1 MIRRPPRSTRT
12 DTLFPYTTLFRSDL
26 APLLIG
32 KDATNLR
39 ELQHLMERAVTGNY
53 SAKAA
58 IDVAL
63 HDLKARSLNLPLS
76 DLIGGA
82 IQQGI
87 PIAWTL
93 ASGDTQRDIAIAEE
107 MIERRRPNR
116 RPDRR
121 PAGKESGRTGRYW
134 G

>member
-1 MIRRPPRSTRT
+1 MRI
-12 DTLFPYTTLFRSDL
+12 SDWSSDVCSSDLVGIGEGSSVGGPTWSSECAKTIKVIIETYL

-76 DLIGGA
+76 ALIGGA
-82 IQQGI
+82 IR
-87 PIAWTL
+87 
-93 ASGDTQRDIAIAEE
+93 SEE
-107 MIERRRPNR
+107 LRV
-116 RPDRR
+116 
-121 PAGKESGRTGRYW
+121 GKEW
-134 G
+134 GSTCR

>member
-1 MIRRPPRSTRT
+1 
-12 DTLFPYTTLFRSDL
+12 
-26 APLLIG
+26 
-32 KDATNLR
+32 
-39 ELQHLMERAVTGNY
+39 MERAVTGNY

-107 MIERRRPNR
+107 MIERRRHNR
-116 RPDRR
+116 FKIKIRSEEPT
-121 PAGKESGRTGRYW
+121 PEIQSLMRTPYAVFCLQKTTSIYQP
-134 G
+134 

>member
-1 MIRRPPRSTRT
+1 MRIS
-12 DTLFPYTTLFRSDL
+12 DWSSDVCSSDL
-26 APLLIG
+26 
-32 KDATNLR
+32 
-39 ELQHLMERAVTGNY
+39 ERAVTGNY

-107 MIERRRPNR
+107 MIERRRHNR
-116 RPDRR
+116 FKIRSEERR
-121 PAGKESGRTGRYW
+121 VGKEWVSTCRCGWSPYH
-134 G
+134 

>member
-107 MIERRRPNR
+107 MI
-116 RPDRR
+116 
-121 PAGKESGRTGRYW
+121 GIGRAHV
-134 G
+134 